1 LTIVVAVFV
10 IVYLGMIL
18 GTLPGLKVNRAAIA
32 LLGAIALLA
41 TGRIDQPDAVASID
55 FGTIGLLFGL
65 MIVAANFDLSGLY
78 ALLSERMALLTMG
91 PRAFLALVVALCGV
105 TAAMLTND
113 VIAVAL
119 APVLLDLCIAR
130 RLNPIPYLLALACG
144 VNAGAIATIIGSPQ
158 NMLIA
163 STSGSP
169 SRASWSTP
177 RCRRWSRWRSSGR

>member
-10 IVYLGMIL
+10 VVYIGMIL

-41 TGRIDQPDAVASID
+41 TGRIDQQGAVASID

-78 ALLSERMALLTMG
+78 SLLSQRMALLTMG
-91 PRAFLALVVALCGV
+91 PRQFLAVVVALCGL
-105 TAAMLTND
+105 AAALLTND

-119 APVLLDLCIAR
+119 APVLLNLSLRDNSTR
-130 RLNPIPYLLALACG
+130 
-144 VNAGAIATIIGSPQ
+144 SP
-158 NMLIA
+158 
-163 STSGSP
+163 TS
-169 SRASWSTP
+169 
-177 RCRRWSRWRSSGR
+177 WRSPAASMPARSRRSSAAPRTC